1 MVKSGYVPE
10 KGDLVWL
17 DFDPQAGHE
26 QKGRRPAI
34 CVSQQKYNQKIG
46 LALFC
51 PITSHIKGY
60 PFEIVL
66 DKHSINGCILSDQ
79 VKNLDYNQ
87 RNCTFIEKATDE
99 EIDSVVDNIK
109 LLIE

>member
-1 MVKSGYVPE
+1 MVEDVYIPQ

-17 DFDPQAGHE
+17 DFDPQTGHE
-26 QKGRRPAI
+26 QRGRRPAI
-34 CVSQQKYNQKIG
+34 CISQKSYNQKTG

-51 PITSHIKGY
+51 PVTSHIKGY

-66 DKHSINGCILSDQ
+66 QGHSINGCILSDQ
-79 VKNLDYNQ
+79 VKNLDWKK
-87 RNCTFIEKATDE
+87 RKCTFIEEASKTETNAAVE
-99 EIDSVVDNIK
+99 NIT